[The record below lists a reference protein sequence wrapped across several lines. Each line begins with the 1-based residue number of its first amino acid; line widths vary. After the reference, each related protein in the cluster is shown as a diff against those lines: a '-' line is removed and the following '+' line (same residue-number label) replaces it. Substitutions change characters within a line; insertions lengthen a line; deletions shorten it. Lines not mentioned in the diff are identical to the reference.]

1 MNHCE
6 EEVNHCEDVAAGLH
20 LAQPEEADEPR
31 RVADEAADARAD
43 GEARREDAARQRQR
57 DAWGGVEPLLG
68 GDEDAARQWQR
79 DAYSGSSAARRA
91 TWARPGSKAP
101 QAV

>member
-1 MNHCE
+1 MNHGE
-6 EEVNHCEDVAAGLH
+6 EGVNHCEDVAAGLH

-57 DAWGGVEPLLG
+57 DA
-68 GDEDAARQWQR
+68 
-79 DAYSGSSAARRA
+79 YSGSSAARRA